1 MKYIEFQNQFK
12 NHPIIHLSDIKNV
25 EPDFDHR
32 RLYEWQKK
40 GYLKKVINNFYVF
53 ANKDLSEAESNFIA
67 NKLIEPSYLSM
78 EYALNYYS
86 LIPEIVFLR
95 TSVTSRKTKSFN
107 TAIGNFSYQKV
118 KNDLTRLF
126 HDSSAI
132 LVTTMF
138 DYYGL
143 PTDFPA
149 YAAQH
154 GNCYQK
160 VKHLEDAFGRDINK
174 QNFLPYLQLHEF
186 EALLFSSTQDI
197 IDTMPNS
204 EYKKDELN
212 KIRYEFNS
220 PEEINNNPQ
229 TCPSKRLLNLFP
241 EYTKV
246 VFGTIISSNIGLD
259 VIRNECSHFNDWF
272 TKLESV

>member
-118 KNDLTRLF
+118 KNDLF
-126 HDSSAI
+126 FGYKIVNINSASFKI
-132 LVTTMF
+132 AEPEKAL
-138 DYYGL
+138 L
-143 PTDFPA
+143 DFL
-149 YAAQH
+149 YLRKNLAAVDDF
-154 GNCYQK
+154 YE
-160 VKHLEDAFGRDINK
+160 LRINK
-174 QNFLPYLQLHEF
+174 EIYKEIISQIKLKDYLKAFNSKTLIKRVKILNNFL
-186 EALLFSSTQDI
+186 I
-197 IDTMPNS
+197 
-204 EYKKDELN
+204 K
-212 KIRYEFNS
+212 
-220 PEEINNNPQ
+220 
-229 TCPSKRLLNLFP
+229 
-241 EYTKV
+241 
-246 VFGTIISSNIGLD
+246 
-259 VIRNECSHFNDWF
+259 
-272 TKLESV
+272 